1 MHLDTNLEICIQMNR
16 VYSKTFQQG
25 SQTSFSPGSLFSP
38 HYLALFGYMIH
49 FFQPN
54 FSLSNL
60 FLFFFPS
67 NHKNVIL
74 LHWTILRCFRGWGNQ
89 PSSWF
94 QAGYFLLPSLQIKKL
109 PKSRTSA
116 NCLHW
121 PIRNGCLL
129 NKNSERLMAAGNALI
144 EKDSNNHTTQA

>member
-1 MHLDTNLEICIQMNR
+1 MNR

-60 FLFFFPS
+60 YLFFLSFKPQKRYS
-67 NHKNVIL
+67 FALNYSEVFQRLRKSTLKLVSGWL
-74 LHWTILRCFRGWGNQ
+74 LFTSITLNQ
-89 PSSWF
+89 EAP
-94 QAGYFLLPSLQIKKL
+94 QIKKL

-116 NCLHW
+116 NWLHW
-121 PIRNGCLL
+121 PIRHGCLL